1 MKAKIKSNGHDNTK
15 WDILMPYGYINQLP
29 PGRPRKQHFK
39 SFYVKFICKLKT
51 IIDLKFYNI
60 PYDFKPKDKRHGK

>member
-1 MKAKIKSNGHDNTK
+1 M
-15 WDILMPYGYINQLP
+15 LMPYGYINQLP